1 MGIYRGGY
9 RTYDGPKLPPETRF
23 LVIAALEFRRF
34 FRQRWVKWLALAC
47 CVPVVLFSAI
57 VLVKVLVENMAQ
69 GAIPSLDLLPKL
81 LASQLQLMALLAAV
95 AGAGLIAEDRAGN
108 ALLLYLARPL
118 SPERYAAGKL
128 LALGGLLGLAYI
140 LPALLY
146 VLLELLVG
154 PSLGAL
160 GVILRILATVGTT
173 ALHVLVTTLLVLAL
187 SSLGTRARYVGL
199 AWVGIF
205 YLSEIMAVTAKQA
218 LDVQWVELLSLV
230 GLYKKAAELL
240 IEGNSDGALAFVILA
255 FLGIG
260 AALFLRMRVRRLADA
275 AEGQ

>member
-9 RTYDGPKLPPETRF
+9 RGYTGPMLSPETRF
-23 LVIAALEFRRF
+23 LVVAGLEFKRF
-34 FRQRWVKWLALAC
+34 FRQRWVRWLALAG

-57 VLVKVLVENMAQ
+57 VLVKVLVENMAR

-81 LASQLQLMALLAAV
+81 LSAQLQFMALLAAV

-128 LALGGLLGLAYI
+128 LALVGLLSLAY
-140 LPALLY
+140 LVPALLY
-146 VLLELLVG
+146 VLLEMMVTA
-154 PSLGAL
+154 SMGA
-160 GVILRILATVGTT
+160 GAATLRILATLGTT
-173 ALHVLVTTLLVLAL
+173 SVHVVVTALMVLAL
-187 SSLGTRARYVGL
+187 SSLGSRARYVGL
-199 AWVGIF
+199 AWIGIF
-205 YLSEIMAVTAKQA
+205 YLSEILAAVAGKA
-218 LDVQWVELLSLV
+218 LDMPWTEMFSLP
-230 GLYKKAAELL
+230 GLYRKGAELL
-240 IEGNSDGALAFVILA
+240 IEGKSEGALPFVILA

-260 AALFLRMRVRRLADA
+260 AALLLRKRVMRLADA